1 MILLSLLC
9 PMPLW
14 ILRAASHF
22 LSVEMHA
29 MGAVMLYLLARMKTM
44 ELTLSSRSDLA
55 LSSGELLP
63 TQAAWL
69 LQGNAF
75 QVGQTH

>member
-9 PMPLW
+9 PISGR
-14 ILRAASHF
+14 ILHAASH
-22 LSVEMHA
+22 LLLVEMHA
-29 MGAVMLYLLARMKTM
+29 VGAVMLYLLARMKTM
-44 ELTLSSRSDLA
+44 KLTLSSRSDLA

-63 TQAAWL
+63 IQAAWL

-75 QVGQTH
+75 QVGGTH